1 MDGDDLTP
9 TKTVSRVSLSPKSK
23 EGTCILCA
31 EYILDSS
38 FRRRLFTGLAKSPAC
53 VNLEILV
60 GVKLE
65 RESCS
70 SGIICKNCVRSNE
83 NVVKKVLAIREQFAL
98 SKERLAADC
107 GIESV
112 KRQSKDSSDQSRSKQ
127 KALVFSETI
136 DSAQPIPFLTST
148 KKSTQ
153 TLSGPDESDVSA
165 VSVSTL
171 ILF

>member
-1 MDGDDLTP
+1 MQNIF
-9 TKTVSRVSLSPKSK
+9 K
-23 EGTCILCA
+23 ILVFA
-31 EYILDSS
+31 EI
-38 FRRRLFTGLAKSPAC
+38 AKSPAC

-60 GVKLE
+60 GAKLE

-98 SKERLAADC
+98 SKERLAAGC

-112 KRQSKDSSDQSRSKQ
+112 KRQSKDSSDQSRSKR
-127 KALVFSETI
+127 KALVF

-148 KKSTQ
+148 EKSTQ
-153 TLSGPDESDVSA
+153 TLFCFI
-165 VSVSTL
+165 L
-171 ILF
+171 ILLFNATMVER

>member
-1 MDGDDLTP
+1 MENE
-9 TKTVSRVSLSPKSK
+9 KTVSRVSLSPKSK

-60 GVKLE
+60 GAKLE
-65 RESCS
+65 RGSCS

-83 NVVKKVLAIREQFAL
+83 NVVKKVLAIREQFVL

-112 KRQSKDSSDQSRSKQ
+112 KRQSKDSSDQYRSKR
-127 KALVFSETI
+127 KASFQRNYI
-136 DSAQPIPFLTST
+136 NSAQPIPFLTST
-148 KKSTQ
+148 EKYTNHFARQ
-153 TLSGPDESDVSA
+153 
-165 VSVSTL
+165 
-171 ILF
+171 